1 MNWILSF
8 LFSPLYHN
16 YFSGSE
22 LLQIPADINGG
33 RSFNVT
39 GIQRAV
45 SGILTKIVFP
55 IFYMRIQ
62 KNNHIF

>member
-45 SGILTKIVFP
+45 SGI
-55 IFYMRIQ
+55 
-62 KNNHIF
+62 